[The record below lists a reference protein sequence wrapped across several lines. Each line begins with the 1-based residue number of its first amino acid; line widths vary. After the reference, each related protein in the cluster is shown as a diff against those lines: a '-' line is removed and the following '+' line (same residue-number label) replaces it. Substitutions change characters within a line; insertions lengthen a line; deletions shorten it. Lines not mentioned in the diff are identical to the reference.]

1 MSVRQGSEMASSEFK
16 KFIIYS
22 FFLAVLILPMVGFP
36 STHFDAKRA
45 FAVWGVFVGV
55 LALGMLNQVVRQSSL
70 YQKTLGDRHSFNRRV
85 SNQFKR
91 IPARHWVLMLLTAVA
106 IYPLLANNYMVD
118 VGITCL
124 IYIVLGLG
132 LNIVVGLA
140 GLLDLGYIA
149 FYAVGA
155 YTYSLLNL
163 HFGMSFW
170 LCLPLGIL
178 LGAVCGCIIGY
189 PTLKMRGDYLA
200 IVTMGFG
207 EIIRLVLNN
216 WDSLTKGPNG
226 LLGMAKPAIMYP
238 AFSHGGLEW
247 ATYSLKSLHALYYFI
262 LLIAV
267 LTVIGVR
274 RLDQSR
280 IGRAWVA
287 IREDEV
293 AAELSG
299 VPTTWLKLLAYAMGA
314 GFASVAGAF
323 FAAKLSYTNPN
334 FFIFMESCIV
344 LCIVVLGGA
353 GSIPGVILAGIILI
367 AVPEVFRELQD
378 YRMFAFGLAM
388 AVMMV
393 LRPEGLLPAS
403 RRKLE
408 LSEFATETVEGLDES
423 YRAADSRT

>member
-1 MSVRQGSEMASSEFK
+1 MVQSDIK
-16 KFIIYS
+16 KFFVYS
-22 FFLAVLILPMVGFP
+22 LFLGILVLPMVGFATTTFNA
-36 STHFDAKRA
+36 SRA
-45 FAVWGVFVGV
+45 FTVWGVFVGI
-55 LALGMLNQVVRQSSL
+55 LAFGLITKSI
-70 YQKTLGDRHSFNRRV
+70 RHSGGYGNLSDSLAPTRK
-85 SNQFKR
+85 QIKDK
-91 IPARHWVLMLLTAVA
+91 LTAVPVKYYIIA
-106 IYPLLANNYMVD
+106 LLGFAVIYPMVANRYLVD

-163 HFGMSFW
+163 NFGIPFW
-170 LCLPLGIL
+170 FCIPIGI
-178 LGAVCGCIIGY
+178 GFGCIAGCIIGY

-207 EIIRLVLNN
+207 EIIRLMLNN
-216 WDSLTKGPNG
+216 WDNLTAGPNG
-226 LLGMAKPAIMYP
+226 LYGQAKPALIYP
-238 AFSHGGLEW
+238 SISDGGLTW
-247 ATYSLKSLHALYYFI
+247 VTYHLKSLESLYF
-262 LLIAV
+262 LVLGIAV

-274 RLDQSR
+274 RLDHSR

-299 VPTTWLKLLAYAMGA
+299 VPTMWLKLLAYALGA
-314 GFASVAGAF
+314 SFAAVVGGF

-344 LCIVVLGGA
+344 LCIVVLGGV
-353 GSIPGVILAGIILI
+353 GSTPGVIVAAVILS
-367 AVPEVFRELQD
+367 AVPEIFRDLQS
-378 YRMFAFGLAM
+378 YRMLAFGAAM
-388 AVMMV
+388 AAMMV
-393 LRPEGLLPAS
+393 LKPEGLIPAT
-403 RRKLE
+403 RRKRE
-408 LSEFATETVEGLDES
+408 LHATEQHQHEES
-423 YRAADSRT
+423 ANGQ

>member
-1 MSVRQGSEMASSEFK
+1 MVQSDLK
-16 KFIIYS
+16 KFFIYAL
-22 FFLAVLILPMVGFP
+22 FLGILVLPLVGFATTTFNA
-36 STHFDAKRA
+36 SRA
-45 FAVWGVFVGV
+45 FTVWGAFVGV
-55 LALGMLNQVVRQSSL
+55 LAFGLVIKGI
-70 YQKTLGDRHSFNRRV
+70 RHSGGYKNLSDTLAPTQQQIKDR
-85 SNQFKR
+85 
-91 IPARHWVLMLLTAVA
+91 LTAIPVKYYIIA
-106 IYPLLANNYMVD
+106 LLAFCVLYPMVANRYLID

-124 IYIVLGLG
+124 IYVILGLG

-163 HFGMSFW
+163 NFGIPFW
-170 LCLPLGIL
+170 FCIPIGIVF
-178 LGAVCGCIIGY
+178 GCIAGCIIGY

-207 EIIRLVLNN
+207 EIIRLMLNN
-216 WDSLTKGPNG
+216 WDNLTAGPNG
-226 LLGMAKPAIMYP
+226 LYGQAKPALIYP
-238 AFSHGGLEW
+238 SFGDGGLNW
-247 ATYSLKSLHALYYFI
+247 VVFHLKSLESLYFLV

-274 RLDQSR
+274 RLDRSR

-299 VPTTWLKLLAYAMGA
+299 VPTMWLKLLAYALGA
-314 GFASVAGAF
+314 SFASVVGGF

-344 LCIVVLGGA
+344 LCIVVLGGV
-353 GSIPGVILAGIILI
+353 GSIPGVIVAAVILS
-367 AVPEVFRELQD
+367 AVPEIFRDLQN
-378 YRMFAFGLAM
+378 YRMLAFGAAM
-388 AVMMV
+388 AAMMV
-393 LRPEGLLPAS
+393 LKPEGLIPAS
-403 RRKLE
+403 RRKRE
-408 LSEFATETVEGLDES
+408 LHASDQPQHEES
-423 YRAADSRT
+423 

>member
-1 MSVRQGSEMASSEFK
+1 MVQSDLK
-16 KFIIYS
+16 KFFVYS
-22 FFLAVLILPMVGFP
+22 LFLGILILPLVGFATTTFNA
-36 STHFDAKRA
+36 SRA
-45 FAVWGVFVGV
+45 FLVWGVFVAI
-55 LALGMLNQVVRQSSL
+55 LAFGLITKSI
-70 YQKTLGDRHSFNRRV
+70 RHSGGYVNFSDSLAPVRK
-85 SNQFKR
+85 QIKDK
-91 IPARHWVLMLLTAVA
+91 LTAVPVKYYIIA
-106 IYPLLANNYMVD
+106 VLGFTVIYPMVANRYLVD

-163 HFGMSFW
+163 NFGIPFW
-170 LCLPLGIL
+170 FCIPIGI
-178 LGAVCGCIIGY
+178 GFGCIAGCIIGY

-207 EIIRLVLNN
+207 EIIRLMLNN
-216 WDSLTKGPNG
+216 WDNLTAGPNG
-226 LLGMAKPAIMYP
+226 LYGMAKPTLIYP
-238 AFSHGGLEW
+238 SIADGGLTW
-247 ATYSLKSLHALYYFI
+247 VTFHLKSLESLYF
-262 LLIAV
+262 LVLGIAI

-299 VPTTWLKLLAYAMGA
+299 VPTMWLKLLAYALGA
-314 GFASVAGAF
+314 SFAAVVGGF

-344 LCIVVLGGA
+344 LCIVVLGGV
-353 GSIPGVILAGIILI
+353 GSTTGVIVAAVILS
-367 AVPEVFRELQD
+367 AVPEIFRDLQN
-378 YRMFAFGLAM
+378 YRMLAFGAAM
-388 AVMMV
+388 AAMMV
-393 LRPEGLLPAS
+393 LKPEGLIPAT
-403 RRKLE
+403 RRKRE
-408 LSEFATETVEGLDES
+408 LHASDQHLHEES
-423 YRAADSRT
+423 

>member
-1 MSVRQGSEMASSEFK
+1 MVQSDLK
-16 KFIIYS
+16 KFFIYS
-22 FFLAVLILPMVGFP
+22 LFLGILILPLVGFATTTFNA
-36 STHFDAKRA
+36 SRA
-45 FAVWGVFVGV
+45 FTVWGAFVGV
-55 LALGMLNQVVRQSSL
+55 LAFGLITKGIRRSGGYVNLSDSL
-70 YQKTLGDRHSFNRRV
+70 APARKQIKDKLTA
-85 SNQFKR
+85 
-91 IPARHWVLMLLTAVA
+91 IPAKYYILA
-106 IYPLLANNYMVD
+106 LLAFAVTYPMMANRYLVD

-163 HFGMSFW
+163 NFGIPFW
-170 LCLPLGIL
+170 FCIPIGI
-178 LGAVCGCIIGY
+178 GFGCIAGCIIGY

-207 EIIRLVLNN
+207 EIIRLMLNN
-216 WDSLTKGPNG
+216 WDNLTAGPNG
-226 LLGMAKPAIMYP
+226 LYGQAKPALIYP
-238 AFSHGGLEW
+238 SFADGGLNW
-247 ATYSLKSLHALYYFI
+247 VVFHLKSLESLYFLALI
-262 LLIAV
+262 IAV

-274 RLDQSR
+274 RLDRSR

-299 VPTTWLKLLAYAMGA
+299 VPTMWLKLLAYALGA
-314 GFASVAGAF
+314 SFAAVIGGF

-344 LCIVVLGGA
+344 LCIVVLGGV
-353 GSIPGVILAGIILI
+353 GSIPGVIVAAVILS
-367 AVPEVFRELQD
+367 AVPEIFRDLQNH
-378 YRMFAFGLAM
+378 RMLAFGAAM
-388 AVMMV
+388 AAMMV
-393 LRPEGLLPAS
+393 LRPEGLIPAS
-403 RRKLE
+403 RRKRE
-408 LSEFATETVEGLDES
+408 LHADEQHQYEES
-423 YRAADSRT
+423 